1 MIELCFPGADDLRLS
16 KKEAVGGC
24 RVCLRSKFTPTAAL
38 SEPPCHEACEPRT
51 CARFGVFIRGGL
63 IAFFGLLNRPCFHYI
78 EIGERSLIQ
87 GPVCILIATEF
98 AALSTP
104 PLIHRVMP
112 VVRSRLLHTRSRT
125 PVVAFATPDRRDEN
139 RCNGPSFEKWP
150 HRPLETT

>member
-63 IAFFGLLNRPCFHYI
+63 IAFPPASECFF
-78 EIGERSLIQ
+78 
-87 GPVCILIATEF
+87 IAHQH
-98 AALSTP
+98 AGGGAS
-104 PLIHRVMP
+104 
-112 VVRSRLLHTRSRT
+112 
-125 PVVAFATPDRRDEN
+125 
-139 RCNGPSFEKWP
+139 
-150 HRPLETT
+150 